1 MKSSEISVVA
11 LVCGIIMGGVV
22 WRIGSQLD
30 DIKLRSFRM
39 GCMDSGKVN
48 YATCTEL
55 ATLYVDGKLDKSK
68 LEKYNAR

>member
-1 MKSSEISVVA
+1 MKTSEISIVA
-11 LVCGIIMGGVV
+11 LVCGIIMSGVL
-22 WRIGSQLD
+22 WKIDGQLQ

-55 ATLYVDGKLDKSK
+55 ATLYVDGKLDKTN
-68 LEKYNAR
+68 LEKYNVR